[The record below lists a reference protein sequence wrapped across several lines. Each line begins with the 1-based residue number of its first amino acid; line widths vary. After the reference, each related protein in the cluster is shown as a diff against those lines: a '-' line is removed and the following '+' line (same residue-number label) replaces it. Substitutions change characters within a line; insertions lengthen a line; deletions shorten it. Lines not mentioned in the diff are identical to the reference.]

1 MKSKMIF
8 VLWLMSIIFFISAV
22 GQQTATDWNNKGIA
36 LVQQEKYDE
45 ALEAFNKSIELD
57 PENSTLWENK
67 CLTLTLLGRY
77 SDAIQACDKAIEI
90 DPCNVLAWYNKGT
103 VFKLLGNATAADRA
117 FDRSEVCRHDYFG

>member
-1 MKSKMIF
+1 MKSKIIF
-8 VLWLMSIIFFISAV
+8 VLWLMSIIIFISAL

-57 PENSTLWENK
+57 PENSTLWKNK
-67 CLTLTLLGRY
+67 CHTLTLMSRY

-90 DPCNVLAWYNKGT
+90 NPCNFLAWHDKGT
-103 VFKLLGNATAADRA
+103 AFKSLGNATGAAAA
-117 FDRSEVCRHDYFG
+117 FDRSEVCRNDYE